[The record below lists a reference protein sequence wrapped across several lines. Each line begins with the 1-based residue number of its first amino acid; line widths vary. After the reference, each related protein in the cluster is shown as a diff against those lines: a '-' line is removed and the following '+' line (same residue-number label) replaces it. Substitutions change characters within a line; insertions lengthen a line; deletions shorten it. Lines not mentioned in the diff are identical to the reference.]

1 MIDLSGPIALLFP
14 GQGVQKPGMGK
25 NLYDRYPAARRVFER
40 AEAVLEMPVRKLCFE
55 GPVEELN
62 RTDVIQP
69 CVMTVCWAA
78 YEVWRESYGLENV
91 SVTAGHSLGE
101 IASLAAAGSIP
112 WETALLL
119 VKERGRVMAEA
130 AGEHVGMIAIV
141 GLDEAAV
148 ERIRTEA
155 AQRGNLWIANRNA
168 DVQFVLSGEM
178 AAVQEAERLAT
189 EAGARR
195 ALILTIPLAA
205 HTPLMEQAAAAF
217 RKAVDR
223 LPLKAPSIPILA
235 NASGEALR
243 TVAALQEELRLQMLR
258 QVDWARTMVSMRA
271 MKVRTG
277 VELGPGRVLASLAA
291 KHIPGVDTWNAEEL
305 LIEMSPS
312 DWEDLI
318 KTDLL
323 SAFATTKAAIMSGMM
338 RARWG
343 RIVNISSIVGLTGNA
358 GQSNYAAAKAGL
370 IGFTKSIAREYGSR
384 NITCNAVAPGYVR
397 TELTSGSLTDEMVGD
412 LVKMTPIK
420 REGTAEDVAAAV
432 AFLCSERA
440 GFVTGQVLA
449 VDGGLSL

>member
-1 MIDLSGPIALLFP
+1 
-14 GQGVQKPGMGK
+14 
-25 NLYDRYPAARRVFER
+25 VFER
-40 AEAVLEMPVRKLCFE
+40 AEEILEMPVRKLCFE

-78 YEVWRESYGLENV
+78 YEVWRESYGFENV

-141 GLDEAAV
+141 GLEEAQVENIREEAAKL
-148 ERIRTEA
+148 
-155 AQRGNLWIANRNA
+155 GKLWTANRNA

-178 AAVQEAERLAT
+178 TAVEEAERLALA
-189 EAGARR
+189 AGARR

-223 LPLKAPSIPILA
+223 LSIKTPSIPILA
-235 NASGEALR
+235 NASGEAMR
-243 TVAALQEELRLQMLR
+243 TVAALQEELRLQMVR
-258 QVDWARTMVSMRA
+258 RVDWARTMVSMRA
-271 MKVRTG
+271 MKVKTV

-305 LIEMSPS
+305 FI
-312 DWEDLI
+312 D
-318 KTDLL
+318 
-323 SAFATTKAAIMSGMM
+323 FA
-338 RARWG
+338 
-343 RIVNISSIVGLTGNA
+343 
-358 GQSNYAAAKAGL
+358 
-370 IGFTKSIAREYGSR
+370 
-384 NITCNAVAPGYVR
+384 
-397 TELTSGSLTDEMVGD
+397 
-412 LVKMTPIK
+412 
-420 REGTAEDVAAAV
+420 
-432 AFLCSERA
+432 
-440 GFVTGQVLA
+440 
-449 VDGGLSL
+449 

>member
-1 MIDLSGPIALLFP
+1 MGIALTGPIALLFP

-25 NLYDRYPAARRVFER
+25 NLYERYPAARRVFER

-155 AQRGNLWIANRNA
+155 SQRGNLWTANRNA

-271 MKVRTG
+271 MKVRTV

-305 LIEMSPS
+305 FI
-312 DWEDLI
+312 D
-318 KTDLL
+318 
-323 SAFATTKAAIMSGMM
+323 FAGPTTA
-338 RARWG
+338 
-343 RIVNISSIVGLTGNA
+343 
-358 GQSNYAAAKAGL
+358 
-370 IGFTKSIAREYGSR
+370 
-384 NITCNAVAPGYVR
+384 
-397 TELTSGSLTDEMVGD
+397 
-412 LVKMTPIK
+412 
-420 REGTAEDVAAAV
+420 
-432 AFLCSERA
+432 
-440 GFVTGQVLA
+440 
-449 VDGGLSL
+449 

>member
-1 MIDLSGPIALLFP
+1 VIKLSGPIALLFP

-25 NLYDRYPAARRVFER
+25 NLYDRYPAAQRVFAR
-40 AEAVLEMPVRKLCFE
+40 AEELLDMPVRKLCFE

-141 GLDEAAV
+141 GLREPEI
-148 ERIRTEA
+148 ERIRQQA
-155 AQRGNLWIANRNA
+155 SGLGNLWIANRNA

-178 AAVQEAERLAT
+178 PAVQEAEKLAV
-189 EAGARR
+189 AARARR

-205 HTPLMEQAAAAF
+205 HTPLMEAAAAAF
-217 RKAVDR
+217 RKAVD
-223 LPLKAPSIPILA
+223 LLQLKPPSIPILA

-243 TVAALQEELRLQMLR
+243 TASALQEELRLQMLR

-271 MKVRTG
+271 MKVRTV

-305 LIEMSPS
+305 FVDFAGP
-312 DWEDLI
+312 
-318 KTDLL
+318 
-323 SAFATTKAAIMSGMM
+323 ATT
-338 RARWG
+338 
-343 RIVNISSIVGLTGNA
+343 
-358 GQSNYAAAKAGL
+358 
-370 IGFTKSIAREYGSR
+370 
-384 NITCNAVAPGYVR
+384 
-397 TELTSGSLTDEMVGD
+397 
-412 LVKMTPIK
+412 
-420 REGTAEDVAAAV
+420 
-432 AFLCSERA
+432 
-440 GFVTGQVLA
+440 
-449 VDGGLSL
+449 

>member
-1 MIDLSGPIALLFP
+1 LIKLSGPIALLFP

-25 NLYDRYPAARRVFER
+25 NLYDRYPAARRAFER
-40 AEAVLEMPVRKLCFE
+40 AEELLEMPVRKLCFE

-69 CVMTVCWAA
+69 CVMTVCWAS

-119 VKERGRVMAEA
+119 VKERGRIMAEA

-141 GLDEAAV
+141 GLPESEV
-148 ERIRTEA
+148 ERIRQEA
-155 AQRGNLWIANRNA
+155 SKLGNLWIANRNA

-178 AAVQEAERLAT
+178 AAVKEAERLAVS
-189 EAGARR
+189 AGARR

-205 HTPLMEQAAAAF
+205 HTPLMEAAAAAF
-217 RKAVDR
+217 RKAVDL
-223 LPLKAPSIPILA
+223 LPIKAPSFPILA

-243 TVAALQEELRLQMLR
+243 TVGALQEELRLQMLR

-271 MKVRTG
+271 MKVRTV

-305 LIEMSPS
+305 FVDFAER
-312 DWEDLI
+312 
-318 KTDLL
+318 
-323 SAFATTKAAIMSGMM
+323 ATT
-338 RARWG
+338 
-343 RIVNISSIVGLTGNA
+343 
-358 GQSNYAAAKAGL
+358 
-370 IGFTKSIAREYGSR
+370 
-384 NITCNAVAPGYVR
+384 
-397 TELTSGSLTDEMVGD
+397 
-412 LVKMTPIK
+412 
-420 REGTAEDVAAAV
+420 
-432 AFLCSERA
+432 
-440 GFVTGQVLA
+440 
-449 VDGGLSL
+449 

>member
-1 MIDLSGPIALLFP
+1 MGVNLTGPIALLFP

-40 AEAVLEMPVRKLCFE
+40 AEVVLEMPVRKLCFE

-141 GLDEAAV
+141 GLDETAV
-148 ERIRTEA
+148 ERIRGEA
-155 AQRGNLWIANRNA
+155 SQHGKLWVANRNA

-178 AAVQEAERLAT
+178 PAVQEAERLALA
-189 EAGARR
+189 AGARR

-205 HTPLMEQAAAAF
+205 HTPLMEAAAAAF

-243 TVAALQEELRLQMLR
+243 TVAALQEELRQQMLR

-271 MKVRTG
+271 MKVRTV

-291 KHIPGVDTWNAEEL
+291 KHLPGVDTWNAEEL
-305 LIEMSPS
+305 FIDYTGP
-312 DWEDLI
+312 
-318 KTDLL
+318 
-323 SAFATTKAAIMSGMM
+323 TTA
-338 RARWG
+338 
-343 RIVNISSIVGLTGNA
+343 
-358 GQSNYAAAKAGL
+358 
-370 IGFTKSIAREYGSR
+370 
-384 NITCNAVAPGYVR
+384 
-397 TELTSGSLTDEMVGD
+397 
-412 LVKMTPIK
+412 
-420 REGTAEDVAAAV
+420 
-432 AFLCSERA
+432 
-440 GFVTGQVLA
+440 
-449 VDGGLSL
+449 

>member
-1 MIDLSGPIALLFP
+1 MGITLAGPIALLFP

-40 AEAVLEMPVRKLCFE
+40 AEAILEMPVRKLCFE

-62 RTDVIQP
+62 RTDLIQP

-119 VKERGRVMAEA
+119 VKERGRVMAKA

-148 ERIRTEA
+148 ERIRIEA
-155 AQRGNLWIANRNA
+155 SERGNLWIANRNA

-178 AAVQEAERLAT
+178 ASVQEAERLAT

-205 HTPLMEQAAAAF
+205 HTPLMAQAAAAF

-243 TVAALQEELRLQMLR
+243 TAAALQEELRLQMLR

-271 MKVRTG
+271 MKVRTV

-305 LIEMSPS
+305 FI
-312 DWEDLI
+312 D
-318 KTDLL
+318 
-323 SAFATTKAAIMSGMM
+323 FAGPTTA
-338 RARWG
+338 
-343 RIVNISSIVGLTGNA
+343 
-358 GQSNYAAAKAGL
+358 
-370 IGFTKSIAREYGSR
+370 
-384 NITCNAVAPGYVR
+384 
-397 TELTSGSLTDEMVGD
+397 
-412 LVKMTPIK
+412 
-420 REGTAEDVAAAV
+420 
-432 AFLCSERA
+432 
-440 GFVTGQVLA
+440 
-449 VDGGLSL
+449 

>member
-1 MIDLSGPIALLFP
+1 MISLAGPIALLFP
-14 GQGVQKPGMGK
+14 GQGVQRPGMGK
-25 NLYDRYPAARRVFER
+25 SLYDRYPAARRAFER
-40 AEAVLEMPVRKLCFE
+40 AEQILDMPVRKLCFE

-62 RTDVIQP
+62 RTEVIQP

-130 AGEHVGMIAIV
+130 AGAHVGMIAIV
-141 GLDEAAV
+141 GLDEAQV
-148 ERIRTEA
+148 ESIRVEA
-155 AQRGNLWIANRNA
+155 SRHGRLWVANRNA

-178 AAVQEAERLAT
+178 PAVQAAERLAIA
-189 EAGARR
+189 AGARR

-205 HTPLMEQAAAAF
+205 HTPLMEAAGSAI

-223 LPLKAPSIPILA
+223 HPLTAPSITILA

-243 TVAALQEELRLQMLR
+243 SVAALREELRQQMLR

-271 MKVRTG
+271 MKVRTV

-305 LIEMSPS
+305 FIDFAGP
-312 DWEDLI
+312 
-318 KTDLL
+318 
-323 SAFATTKAAIMSGMM
+323 ATT
-338 RARWG
+338 
-343 RIVNISSIVGLTGNA
+343 
-358 GQSNYAAAKAGL
+358 
-370 IGFTKSIAREYGSR
+370 
-384 NITCNAVAPGYVR
+384 
-397 TELTSGSLTDEMVGD
+397 
-412 LVKMTPIK
+412 
-420 REGTAEDVAAAV
+420 
-432 AFLCSERA
+432 
-440 GFVTGQVLA
+440 
-449 VDGGLSL
+449 